1 MKNPLRSLT
10 VLLALLAGLAASAHE
25 SGAPLT
31 APQKTFLAHYEVVR
45 AALAAD
51 DLVAAKIAAAA
62 LAAEPIPAPPVPPT
76 PEQAERQAAFA
87 ATVKKLAAAD
97 SLVAARDAFKAL
109 SKRAV
114 HVAQGQPGYHVAH
127 CPMVPDD
134 AGRWVQT
141 SLEISNP
148 YLGKRMPACGSI
160 EK

>member
-51 DLVAAKIAAAA
+51 DLAAAKKAAAA
-62 LAAEPIPAPPVPPT
+62 LAAEPSPAPPVPPS
-76 PEQAERQAAFA
+76 PEQTKRQAAFA
-87 ATVKKLAAAD
+87 ATVKKIAAAD
-97 SLVAARDAFKAL
+97 SLVAAREAFKAL
-109 SKRAV
+109 SKSAI
-114 HVAQGQPGYHVAH
+114 HLAAGKSGYHVAH

-134 AGRWVQT
+134 AGYWVQT
-141 SLEISNP
+141 AAEISNP
-148 YLGKRMPACGSI
+148 YLGKRMPSCGSI
-160 EK
+160 K